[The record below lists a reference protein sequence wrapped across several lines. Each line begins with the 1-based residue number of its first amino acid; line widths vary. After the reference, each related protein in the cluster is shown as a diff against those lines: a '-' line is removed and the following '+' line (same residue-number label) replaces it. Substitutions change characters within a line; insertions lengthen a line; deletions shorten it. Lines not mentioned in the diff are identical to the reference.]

1 MGFAKTYCSKKLS
14 VIKDINIDSKIILYL
29 LYNRLSQLKFGG
41 IQLDFIQNINS
52 YFHEPDLLHYILE
65 NIILMRI
72 ILTYTNSYP
81 WIIKEINHA
90 Y

>member
-14 VIKDINIDSKIILYL
+14 IIQDINIDNEIILYL

-41 IQLDFIQNINS
+41 IQLDFKQNINS
-52 YFHEPDLLHYILE
+52 YFHEPDLLHYNLE
-65 NIILMRI
+65 NIFLIQ
-72 ILTYTNSYP
+72 LTYTNFYP
-81 WIIKEINHA
+81 RITKEINHA

>member
-52 YFHEPDLLHYILE
+52 YFHERDLLNYNLE
-65 NIILMRI
+65 NIFLIQ
-72 ILTYTNSYP
+72 LTYTDSYP
-81 WIIKEINHA
+81 RITKEINYA

>member
-41 IQLDFIQNINS
+41 IQLDFKQNINS
-52 YFHEPDLLHYILE
+52 YFHEPDLLHYNLE
-65 NIILMRI
+65 NIFLIQ
-72 ILTYTNSYP
+72 LTYTDSYP
-81 WIIKEINHA
+81 RITKEINYA

>member
-1 MGFAKTYCSKKLS
+1 MGFAKTYCFKKLS
-14 VIKDINIDSKIILYL
+14 VIQDINIDSEIILYL

-41 IQLDFIQNINS
+41 IQLDFKQNINS
-52 YFHEPDLLHYILE
+52 YFHEPDLLHYNLE
-65 NIILMRI
+65 NIILMRK

-81 WIIKEINHA
+81 WITKEINHA